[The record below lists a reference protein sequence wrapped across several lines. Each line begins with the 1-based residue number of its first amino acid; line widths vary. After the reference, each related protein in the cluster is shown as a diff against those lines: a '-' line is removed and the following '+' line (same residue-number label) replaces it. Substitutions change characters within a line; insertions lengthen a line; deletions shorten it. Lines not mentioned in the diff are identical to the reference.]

1 MVNDLQDIIEQIALL
16 LILESLAIAGDAEG
30 LAREAGTKDVVRGNM
45 VVFEYSRRALQVDV
59 FSLSDVTIWQHAV
72 ICCIRIP
79 SLLIPVGRPYA
90 FSPCFLEGIVK
101 PPDSAEEVN
110 EGRLEGWHSRIGAY
124 FAATSRPNRQ
134 EGH

>member
-1 MVNDLQDIIEQIALL
+1 M
-16 LILESLAIAGDAEG
+16 
-30 LAREAGTKDVVRGNM
+30 
-45 VVFEYSRRALQVDV
+45 LQVHV
-59 FSLSDVTIWQHAV
+59 SRLSDVTVWRHAV
-72 ICCIRIP
+72 VSFIGVP
-79 SLLIPVGRPYA
+79 GLLIPVGRPYA
-90 FSPCFLEGIVK
+90 FSAGFLEGIVK